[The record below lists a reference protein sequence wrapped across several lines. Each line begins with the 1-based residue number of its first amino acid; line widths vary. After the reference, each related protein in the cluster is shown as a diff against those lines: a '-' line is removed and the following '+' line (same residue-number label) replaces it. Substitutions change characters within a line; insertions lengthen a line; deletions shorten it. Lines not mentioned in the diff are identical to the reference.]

1 MSDYDVK
8 AIDAVVNIFNA
19 EALSH
24 RPDWKDGFFSGKIGA
39 DSQTVQGVELD
50 EMLRRMDAAGIER
63 GFLIATKCGPL
74 GHPSCYHLPPE
85 VVNKAITQYPDRF
98 FGLHGVDPT
107 MGMKAVYELQE
118 AVEKFGYVGAHGYPH
133 WFEIPLDA
141 ARWYPIY
148 SKCCELDVPI
158 QHQIGQSLVY
168 APDYPCRSV
177 GQPITMDGVAC
188 DFPEL
193 KLVGI
198 HVGIPGQMKR
208 SQWHG
213 NIRTSISAPTPT
225 GQSTGQRASSTTSTH
240 TVKIRSSSARTSR
253 F

>member
-133 WFEIPLDA
+133 WFGSPWMRPA
-141 ARWYPIY
+141 
-148 SKCCELDVPI
+148 
-158 QHQIGQSLVY
+158 G
-168 APDYPCRSV
+168 
-177 GQPITMDGVAC
+177 T
-188 DFPEL
+188 
-193 KLVGI
+193 
-198 HVGIPGQMKR
+198 
-208 SQWHG
+208 
-213 NIRTSISAPTPT
+213 
-225 GQSTGQRASSTTSTH
+225 QSTQSAASLMCQFS
-240 TVKIRSSSARTSR
+240 IRSANPSSMRRTIRAAPLVSQSR
-253 F
+253 WTASPAIFPN

>member
-1 MSDYDVK
+1 M
-8 AIDAVVNIFNA
+8 
-19 EALSH
+19 
-24 RPDWKDGFFSGKIGA
+24 
-39 DSQTVQGVELD
+39 
-50 EMLRRMDAAGIER
+50 
-63 GFLIATKCGPL
+63 
-74 GHPSCYHLPPE
+74 
-85 VVNKAITQYPDRF
+85 VNKAITYPDRF

-118 AVEKFGYVGAHGYPH
+118 AIEKFDMSAHGDGTGSRFP
-133 WFEIPLDA
+133 DA
-141 ARWYPIY
+141 ARWYPITQ
-148 SKCCELDVPI
+148 SAASLMCQFSIRSANRLRAGPVPLRW
-158 QHQIGQSLVY
+158 S
-168 APDYPCRSV
+168 AT
-177 GQPITMDGVAC
+177 TMDGVAC